1 MTSEAK
7 QDIRKQFTRPAALVV
22 LGVMLL
28 AAVGLNATAQYMKLT
43 FRKLPVPL
51 QAPVASLPSKIGPW
65 VQIGVDRPLPPD
77 IEHVLGTQDYIMRR
91 YINTALL
98 PPAEAE
104 ALIAMD
110 PDQREEVAGRIVRNN
125 PRALLSVSMTYY
137 TGMVDTVAHI
147 PDRCF
152 VGGGFD
158 TVGGSFRSLSVPHLN
173 GTKQDLTLRML
184 EFEDRTSKVSVRPL
198 VVGYVFQVNGK
209 YEADAVSGVRRE
221 LQKLTDKYAYY
232 AKIELMLEM
241 RDSGDT
247 RAVEVAEDVFADFLT
262 VAIPEIERIL
272 PDWQKVISQADQP
285 GAK

>member
-1 MTSEAK
+1 MTPQAR
-7 QDIRKQFTRPAALVV
+7 QDIRRQFTRPAAFVV

-28 AAVGLNATAQYMKLT
+28 AAIGLNATAQYMKLT
-43 FRKLPVPL
+43 FRKQPVPL
-51 QAPVASLPSKIGPW
+51 QAPVASLPSKIGTW
-65 VQIGVDRPLPPD
+65 VQVGVDRPLPPD

-104 ALIAMD
+104 ELIAME
-110 PDQREEVAGRIVRNN
+110 PDKREEAAGRIAQRN
-125 PRALLSVSMTYY
+125 PRAMLSVSLTYY

-173 GTKQDLTLRML
+173 NTRQDLTLKVL

-198 VVGYVFQVNGK
+198 VVGYVFQVNGR
-209 YEADAVSGVRRE
+209 YEADAVTGVRRE

-232 AKIELMLEM
+232 AKIELMIEM
-241 RDSGDT
+241 RDSGNT

-262 VAIPEIERIL
+262 AAIPEIERIL
-272 PDWQKVISQADQP
+272 PDWQKVTAQADQP
-285 GAK
+285 DRN